1 MCDLRV
7 CHLLGT
13 RWVLLFCSPLHLLC
27 PWKTRTPIFVR
38 IRTNVALTIK
48 RGKTRMYYLF
58 HFEVGHSATHTHL
71 LLNRVHH
78 FHARSSHRMSS
89 SYKLLNRRVM
99 DPSGASKRVEKPS
112 HVTTHG
118 IFYLSSV
125 YSTYVHNV
133 LLFVFCKVGFMV
145 SVTFEGC
152 ANMIKGR
159 AWAVPR
165 YTDP

>member
-48 RGKTRMYYLF
+48 RGKTHIRRTRFNVLF
-58 HFEVGHSATHTHL
+58 VSLRGGALCHTHNL

-99 DPSGASKRVEKPS
+99 DPSGASKEWKSR
-112 HVTTHG
+112 HTLLHT
-118 IFYLSSV
+118 V
-125 YSTYVHNV
+125 YSIFLLYIPHMCTTFFFLCFVKSV
-133 LLFVFCKVGFMV
+133 L
-145 SVTFEGC
+145 
-152 ANMIKGR
+152 
-159 AWAVPR
+159 W
-165 YTDP
+165 